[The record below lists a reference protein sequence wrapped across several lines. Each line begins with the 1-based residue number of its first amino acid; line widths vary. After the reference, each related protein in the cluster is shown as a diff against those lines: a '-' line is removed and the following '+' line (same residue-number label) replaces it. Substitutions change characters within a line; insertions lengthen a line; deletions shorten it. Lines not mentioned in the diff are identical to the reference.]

1 MFYVLA
7 LIGGLMVAA
16 VFSYGLLCLI
26 EDKTD
31 WLDTDIGD
39 DDDIN
44 NSGA

>member
-7 LIGGLMVAA
+7 LIGGLLVAT
-16 VFSYGLLCLI
+16 VFAYGLLSLI

-31 WLDTDIGD
+31 WLDGDFTD